1 MNGVGRAAFG
11 TNRSDGTMVGMT
23 TRWRTTLAVV
33 LLVLVLAPAGG
44 FGCDSTGCLMVTRS
58 AGGLLPRKG
67 FRIDF
72 SFRATDDS
80 LLMSGSDSTDRVTR
94 PKVDFEHGLVRP
106 GFHQDLGGT
115 SQFVQLDLGY
125 GLTGHTT
132 LLASAPIV
140 THRSYDIGHP
150 PVLTENY
157 ETWGLGDTLV
167 GARHAFLA
175 SPATSLVA
183 GLALEMPT
191 GDFKLVSSGALFD
204 IGVLDPMLQPGSGS
218 WDFVGN
224 VQAAHRLTQG
234 GLDLTGAFSYQ
245 ANTTNDLEYRYGDD
259 TIVSTSLGGPVG
271 SRVRASMQLKMVHR
285 GRSTF
290 RDEDVSSTGGTVVY
304 AIPGLVSSLPGKMSV
319 YLFLPVPV
327 YRYVNESQLAPRL
340 SVVVGMARVF

>member
-1 MNGVGRAAFG
+1 
-11 TNRSDGTMVGMT
+11 
-23 TRWRTTLAVV
+23 
-33 LLVLVLAPAGG
+33 
-44 FGCDSTGCLMVTRS
+44 
-58 AGGLLPRKG
+58 
-67 FRIDF
+67 
-72 SFRATDDS
+72 
-80 LLMSGSDSTDRVTR
+80 
-94 PKVDFEHGLVRP
+94 
-106 GFHQDLGGT
+106 
-115 SQFVQLDLGY
+115 
-125 GLTGHTT
+125 
-132 LLASAPIV
+132 
-140 THRSYDIGHP
+140 
-150 PVLTENY
+150 
-157 ETWGLGDTLV
+157 
-167 GARHAFLA
+167 
-175 SPATSLVA
+175 
-183 GLALEMPT
+183 MPT

-245 ANTTNDLEYRYGDD
+245 ANTTNDLEYRYGND

>member
-1 MNGVGRAAFG
+1 M
-11 TNRSDGTMVGMT
+11 TN
-23 TRWRTTLAVV
+23 RWRTTLAVV

-80 LLMSGSDSTDRVTR
+80 LLMSGSDTTDRVTR

-167 GARHAFLA
+167 GARQAFMA

-259 TIVSTSLGGPVG
+259 TILSTSLGGPVG

>member
-1 MNGVGRAAFG
+1 
-11 TNRSDGTMVGMT
+11 MVGMT
-23 TRWRTTLAVV
+23 IRWRTTLAVV

-80 LLMSGSDSTDRVTR
+80 LLMSGSDTTDRVTR

-167 GARHAFLA
+167 GARHAFMA

>member
-1 MNGVGRAAFG
+1 
-11 TNRSDGTMVGMT
+11 MVGMT

-115 SQFVQLDLGY
+115 SQFVQLDVGY

>member
-1 MNGVGRAAFG
+1 
-11 TNRSDGTMVGMT
+11 MVGMT
-23 TRWRTTLAVV
+23 NRWRTTLAVM

-125 GLTGHTT
+125 GLSGHTT

-167 GARHAFLA
+167 GARHAFMA

>member
-1 MNGVGRAAFG
+1 
-11 TNRSDGTMVGMT
+11 MVGMT

-115 SQFVQLDLGY
+115 SQFVQLDVGY

-175 SPATSLVA
+175 SPATSVVA

-204 IGVLDPMLQPGSGS
+204 VGVLDPMLQPGSGS